1 MSGRVLF
8 AMCGFLAFSFL
19 AAPPSAQVIDE
30 KPRPPI
36 PISGYLDDED
46 GKPLEG
52 VFAWQVLL
60 YADET
65 STKSLGSVT
74 TGTLVCERGVFS
86 IDVQIQHDLELPQP
100 FWFSLA
106 IDTDEDGLDEDD
118 LFGGRFQVGTVPFSF
133 SSQPT
138 AFYTINAGGL
148 SVGSKSFGSDGK
160 LRLHLT
166 PFCSPAGGVLFNRMS
181 VWIIGGATPNPTVSF
196 GIYDAEGK
204 IVATSGPV
212 ILGSTG
218 PMIVE
223 AAAVGHLLPSRLYYA
238 AIASNSSDV
247 SVLTSPLQPTPGA
260 GYVQNAVANGVIP
273 SSFDP
278 SKIINPWQCI
288 PMSMTLRRVL
298 ELGAASAG
306 SAPQPSKTPRV
317 TFLEFKDTAR
327 DKPTTLSLQ
336 GIRIMR

>member
-1 MSGRVLF
+1 
-8 AMCGFLAFSFL
+8 
-19 AAPPSAQVIDE
+19 
-30 KPRPPI
+30 
-36 PISGYLDDED
+36 
-46 GKPLEG
+46 
-52 VFAWQVLL
+52 
-60 YADET
+60 
-65 STKSLGSVT
+65 
-74 TGTLVCERGVFS
+74 
-86 IDVQIQHDLELPQP
+86 
-100 FWFSLA
+100 
-106 IDTDEDGLDEDD
+106 
-118 LFGGRFQVGTVPFSF
+118 
-133 SSQPT
+133 
-138 AFYTINAGGL
+138 
-148 SVGSKSFGSDGK
+148 
-160 LRLHLT
+160 
-166 PFCSPAGGVLFNRMS
+166 
-181 VWIIGGATPNPTVSF
+181 
-196 GIYDAEGK
+196 
-204 IVATSGPV
+204 
-212 ILGSTG
+212 
-218 PMIVE
+218 MIVE